1 MTISEDQLVSELWA
15 RDVQFLRGRTSFPS
29 VTLLSDATL
38 IASLAESS
46 DPRLCFSLIP
56 LFLRHPEYS
65 AWVREANKLLTTR
78 SSQITLQFYYTA
90 AVFLQKK
97 YFQRIQNIM
106 GEQELLQDLFSKE
119 LGFTPDAEPN
129 RALVQLAEQHHLS
142 TGQYVNWLGTYTH
155 AADVWLRQ
163 MELQKA

>member
-1 MTISEDQLVSELWA
+1 MTVNEDQLVSELWA
-15 RDVQFLRGRTSFPS
+15 RDVQFLRGRASLLS
-29 VTLLSDATL
+29 ATLLSDAEL

-46 DPRLCFSLIP
+46 DPRVCFSLIP

-65 AWVREANKLLTTR
+65 AWVREANKLLATK

-97 YFQRIQNIM
+97 YLQRIQNIM
-106 GEQELLQDLFSKE
+106 GEQKLLQDLFSKE
-119 LGFTPDAEPN
+119 LGVTPDAEPS
-129 RALVQLAEQHHLS
+129 RALAQLAEQHHLS
-142 TGQYVNWLGTYTH
+142 TGQFVNWLGTYEH

>member
-1 MTISEDQLVSELWA
+1 MVSEDQLVAELWA
-15 RDVQFLRGRTSFPS
+15 RDVQFLRGRASLPS
-29 VTLLSDATL
+29 VTLLSDTRL

-65 AWVREANKLLTTR
+65 AWVREVNKLLNTK
-78 SSQITLQFYYTA
+78 SSQVTLQFYYTA

-106 GEQELLQDLFSKE
+106 GEQELLQDMFSKE
-119 LGFTPDAEPN
+119 LGFTPDAEPS

-142 TGQYVNWLGTYTH
+142 TGQFVNWLETYKH

>member
-1 MTISEDQLVSELWA
+1 MVSEDQLVAELWA
-15 RDVQFLRGRTSFPS
+15 RDVQFLRGRTSLPS
-29 VTLLSDATL
+29 ITLLSDAEL

-65 AWVREANKLLTTR
+65 AWVRDGNKLLTAK

-97 YFQRIQNIM
+97 YFQRIQNIT
-106 GEQELLQDLFSKE
+106 GNQELLQDLFSEE
-119 LGFTPDAEPN
+119 LGFTPDAEPS
-129 RALVQLAEQHHLS
+129 RALAQLAEQHHLS
-142 TGQYVNWLGTYTH
+142 TGQFVNWLGTYKH

>member
-1 MTISEDQLVSELWA
+1 MTISEDQLVAELWA
-15 RDVQFLRGRTSFPS
+15 RDVQFLRGRASLPPD
-29 VTLLSDATL
+29 TLLSNAKL

-106 GEQELLQDLFSKE
+106 GEQKQLQDMFSKE
-119 LGFTPDAEPN
+119 LGFTPDAEPS
-129 RALVQLAEQHHLS
+129 RALAQLAEQHHLS
-142 TGQYVNWLGTYTH
+142 TGQFINWLGTYKH